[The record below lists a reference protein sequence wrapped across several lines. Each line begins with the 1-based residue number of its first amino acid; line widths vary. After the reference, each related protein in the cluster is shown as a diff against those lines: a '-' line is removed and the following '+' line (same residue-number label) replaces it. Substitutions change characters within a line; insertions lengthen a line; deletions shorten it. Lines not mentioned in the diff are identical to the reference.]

1 MRGSSPPVTVAEN
14 SHYMDESEHWE
25 AGTFATL
32 EEAIAKAKQ
41 IVETS
46 LDKAFKVGGG
56 DKELYEHY
64 VRWGDDPFIKVIDG
78 PQDGVSFLARDY
90 AKERCA
96 ARTNAPG

>member
-1 MRGSSPPVTVAEN
+1 MSFKVIVAEN

-25 AGTFATL
+25 AGTFDTF

-46 LDKAFKVGGG
+46 LEEAVKAGGG
-56 DKELYEHY
+56 EREFYEHY

-78 PQDGVSFLARDY
+78 PQDGISFSAWDY

-96 ARTNAPG
+96 ARARASG